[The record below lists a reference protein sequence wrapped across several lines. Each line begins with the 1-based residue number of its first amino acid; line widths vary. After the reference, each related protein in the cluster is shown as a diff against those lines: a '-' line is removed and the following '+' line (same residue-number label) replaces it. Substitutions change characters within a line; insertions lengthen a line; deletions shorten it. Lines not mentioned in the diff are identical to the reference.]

1 MAKVRLHL
9 LKVAGDVDEKAIV
22 AMFSGITNPKASRA
36 AIAEVR
42 LELHSM
48 RRDEDGPRGE

>member
-22 AMFSGITNPKASRA
+22 AMFSGITNRKTSRA